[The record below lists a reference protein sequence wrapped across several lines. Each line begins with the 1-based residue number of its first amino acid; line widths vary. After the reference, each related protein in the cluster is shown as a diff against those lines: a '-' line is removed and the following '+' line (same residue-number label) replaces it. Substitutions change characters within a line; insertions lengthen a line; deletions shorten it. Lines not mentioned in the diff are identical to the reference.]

1 MKKHK
6 KVTKK
11 GIIEVPARC
20 PYCGGRVELR
30 SADGIYHEN
39 AHNAMLYVCTNYPE
53 CDAYIRVLP
62 GTTIPVGTMA
72 NRQLRSLRR
81 QAHESFD
88 LLHKNGI
95 MTKEDAYC
103 WLAGMLGAPLSQAHI
118 GYLGD
123 YYCKTVIEESQKLLQ
138 KQAPRRVICQQEK
151 GGAA

>member
-1 MKKHK
+1 MSKQKRI
-6 KVTKK
+6 TKK
-11 GIIEVPARC
+11 GVPEIPARC

-39 AHNAMLYVCTNYPE
+39 AHNTMLYVCNNYPE
-53 CDAYIRVLP
+53 CDAYVRVHA
-62 GTTIPVGTMA
+62 GTKIPVGTMA
-72 NRQLRSLRR
+72 NRQLRTLRR

-88 LLHKNGI
+88 QLHKGGL
-95 MTKEDAYC
+95 MSKEDAYC
-103 WLAGMLGAPLSQAHI
+103 WLADLLGAPLSHAHI

-138 KQAPRRVICQQEK
+138 KQSPRRVIYQYGK